1 MRRTGPL
8 YPALVALRILTRVP
22 VLPGVVPSE
31 EDRARSAPWFPVV
44 GGLIGAVL
52 AAVAALVL
60 ESDLVPAI
68 VAALVLA
75 LSIFLTGAIHESGFG
90 ATADD
95 LAGTEDEEE
104 SRRYRSFGGR
114 VGFYGSLAVLA
125 VVAVRG
131 ILLLGTEP
139 TEWAGALI
147 ASQIGMRWTL
157 LLLLKIGD
165 RLEDHSHDERSL
177 AVGPFTWASFGA
189 TSLFAIVAAMLFASG
204 IALLSLVLS
213 AIAAFF
219 VGLYFQKRNG
229 GLTSDSLGAASIVC
243 ELVVLVV
250 FAAAFPAQSSPW
262 TS

>member
-1 MRRTGPL
+1 M
-8 YPALVALRILTRVP
+8 RILTRVP
-22 VLPGVVPSE
+22 VLSGAVPNE
-31 EDRARSAPWFPVV
+31 EDMARSAPWFPVV

-75 LSIFLTGAIHESGFG
+75 LGVFVTGALHETGLG
-90 ATADD
+90 ATAEAMAREEDD
-95 LAGTEDEEE
+95 DSPAPYERAG
-104 SRRYRSFGGR
+104 RRL
-114 VGFYGSLAVLA
+114 GFYGLLAVLA
-125 VVAVRG
+125 VIAVRG
-131 ILLLGTEP
+131 ILLLGIEP
-139 TEWAGALI
+139 REWAGALI

-165 RLEDHSHDERSL
+165 RLPETDLRERPL
-177 AVGPFTWASFGA
+177 AVGPFSWTSFGA
-189 TSLFAIVAAMLFASG
+189 ASLFAIVAAMIFASG

-213 AIAAFF
+213 AAAAFV

-229 GLTSDSLGAASIVC
+229 GLTSDSLAAASIVC

-250 FAAAFPAQSSPW
+250 FAAAFPAHASPW
-262 TS
+262 TT